1 MQRFKGVIFDL
12 DGTLLDTIQDIA
24 NAMNTILK
32 RYNFPTHDLDSYRFF
47 IGSGIAKLVE
57 RSLPSE
63 VSESAK
69 YPKLVEE
76 VFQEYALHLNK
87 FTAPYPGVVD
97 LLDGLTQLGVPF
109 AILSN
114 KADEFMDEVVS
125 NYFSKWDFAVVL
137 GARYGLPKKPDPYSV
152 LEIAEIMA
160 LQPSEIVYLGDT
172 DIDMQTAV
180 NSGTYAVGA
189 AWGFRSAEELRANG
203 AHVVIQNPCE
213 ILELFQ
219 DVG

>member
-24 NAMNTILK
+24 NAMNTVLQ

-63 VSESAK
+63 VSESVK
-69 YPKLVEE
+69 YSKLVEE

-87 FTAPYPGVVD
+87 FTAPYSGVVD

-125 NYFSKWDFAVVL
+125 NYFSKWNFAVVL
-137 GARYGLPKKPDPYSV
+137 GARYGLPRKPDPYSV
-152 LEIAEIMA
+152 LEIAEIMN

-180 NSGTYAVGA
+180 NSGTYAVGS

-213 ILELFQ
+213 LLELFQ
-219 DVG
+219 DAD